1 MVVYIVK
8 RLFGMIPMLLAV
20 TVVAFLL
27 MHAAP
32 GDAWD
37 ALINPSIKDVDQLR
51 QVQAA
56 AAGWNDPL
64 WHQYVRWLGLFVQG
78 QWGYSFAHHVPV
90 WQLVGPAWLN
100 SALLA
105 CCTEALT
112 LVIGVPLG
120 LWQAYRAHSWWDH
133 VWGGVSVVVYALPF
147 YVVALV
153 LLDAL
158 AFHSHW
164 LPAQGAVGTGPGA
177 GSLGDR
183 LRHALLPAI
192 SLALVNSA
200 VYSRYVRDAVL
211 AASARDYVR
220 TARAKGLRE
229 RTVYVRHVLRT
240 GLSPLITQLGLD
252 LGALA
257 GGLVVAEGLFS
268 YPGLGLLLL
277 DAVHSRDSNV
287 ILAVTVVTSSAV
299 LIGNLLADVLYAW
312 ADPRV
317 RTAGRESQWPVN
329 AR

>member
-1 MVVYIVK
+1 MVVFIVK
-8 RLFGMIPMLLAV
+8 RLLGLIPMLLAV

-37 ALINPSIKDVDQLR
+37 ALMNPRIKDVDELR

-56 AAGWNDPL
+56 AAGLNHPL
-64 WHQYVRWLGLFVQG
+64 WRQYVRWLGSFVQG
-78 QWGYSFAHHVPV
+78 QWGYSFAHHIPV

-105 CCTEALT
+105 GCTEALT
-112 LVIGVPLG
+112 LLMGVPLG

-133 VWGGVSVVVYALPF
+133 ALGAVSVVVYALPF

-158 AFHSHW
+158 AFHGHW

-177 GSLGDR
+177 GGLTDR
-183 LRHALLPAI
+183 LRHALLPAL

-211 AASARDYVR
+211 TASARDYVR
-220 TARAKGLRE
+220 TARAKGLRAWA
-229 RTVYVRHVLRT
+229 VYIRHVLRT
-240 GLSPLITQLGLD
+240 GLTPLITQLGLD

-277 DAVHSRDSNV
+277 DAVHSRDDNV
-287 ILAVTVVTSSAV
+287 ILAVTVLTSSAV
-299 LIGNLLADVLYAW
+299 LLGNLLADVLYAW
-312 ADPRV
+312 VDPRV
-317 RTAGRESQWPVN
+317 RTAGRDARWPVN
-329 AR
+329 VP